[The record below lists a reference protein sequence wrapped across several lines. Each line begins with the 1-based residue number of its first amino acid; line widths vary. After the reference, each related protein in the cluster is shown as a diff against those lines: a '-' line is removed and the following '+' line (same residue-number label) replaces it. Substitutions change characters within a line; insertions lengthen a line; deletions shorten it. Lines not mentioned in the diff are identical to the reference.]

1 MSCRN
6 TNMHMRDSAIKA
18 RRRTSGFSFIEI
30 MVVVVII
37 GLLAGAVAIN
47 VSSYADKAKRNRA
60 KSDVAVIV
68 DAVEAYYAE
77 HGRYPNND
85 EGLTALPLKNTK
97 DPWGRPYQYNQPGRD
112 GPYDIA
118 TYGADGREGGADAD
132 ADIGSWNLQ
141 E

>member
-1 MSCRN
+1 LTSE
-6 TNMHMRDSAIKA
+6 SAA
-18 RRRTSGFSFIEI
+18 AQRRGAGGFSFIEI

-68 DAVEAYYAE
+68 NAIEAYYAE
-77 HGRYPNND
+77 SGRYPTND
-85 EGLTALPLKNTK
+85 EGLSALPLKNTN

-112 GPYDIA
+112 GPYEVV
-118 TYGADGREGGADAD
+118 TYGADGREGGTGAD